1 MATTPKTPEQLKEL
15 LEEWKKV
22 LEEGGFK
29 IQGVDP
35 EQMAAATVMVDKIR
49 LLNAALKKNNNH
61 YLSLSKRFANMA
73 KDSEN
78 RTEQEKKN
86 LKEQSKEY
94 RKMHNEVTRFRNSQQ
109 SLFKNTSGHVK
120 EAHKHIKVVSVD
132 VKKFTNAV
140 KASDLALAES
150 SRRLIEARKGV
161 VEADRG
167 KVAGQAITPAI
178 QDAIKDLPE
187 MIQGATGNLKDALST
202 EMAIAAAFGGKGFIL
217 GMQAELAS
225 MPDKLDTGLRSLGKK
240 TGLTIGEGFEDVFIG
255 AIDPVEKLGTAVGGL
270 NQPMTD
276 IGLTAEESSKA
287 LAALTDNAAF
297 FRQSFIAN
305 NKATAIFTAQQVAAL
320 TKIGVGAET
329 SANSMNIFT
338 KALKQPASVANK
350 SVMSLVNMADSLQIN
365 VGQAIQ
371 DFNAEMGNLAQFG
384 DRAIEVFADLEA
396 QAVATGVKVGTLATY
411 AKGLDTFKGAAS
423 VAQRFNAVLGGTF
436 VSVTD
441 LVHAD
446 PSEKINLMREA
457 MARAGIDF
465 QTASRRMKMVIAS
478 AAGFADVQTAAQVFG
493 SQDDF
498 ARAQRGMKTSAM
510 SQADFKQKIEAT
522 MTRAEIA
529 KKGFSSLA
537 GGMQQYVN
545 ITRKMAID
553 VSKMTTDLF
562 ATAQEGADNSFE
574 SVVKFTAAF
583 KTIGTVLNVIGKGK
597 SAKMAIT
604 GAATFGGAL
613 VDELTPGDGANAAPA
628 VNRAKKR
635 GGGSPQT
642 PPKRAAMVVPTK
654 DEETLKEAQMQTGI
668 LNRMVSAIEA
678 NPDLLPALAAL
689 GTALRAAGVSGPTAG
704 TPVPDPMGITG
715 RAPTGTRPV

>member
-1 MATTPKTPEQLKEL
+1 MAIKTPETPEELKAL
-15 LEEWKKV
+15 LEEWKEV
-22 LEEGGFK
+22 LNTKGFK
-29 IQGVDP
+29 MEGLSPDQLAMTTVMIDRINILNKALEKNNDHYKKQAKIAENRSKDNKNRSAA
-35 EQMAAATVMVDKIR
+35 ERQQLKEEAAA
-49 LLNAALKKNNNH
+49 
-61 YLSLSKRFANMA
+61 
-73 KDSEN
+73 
-78 RTEQEKKN
+78 
-86 LKEQSKEY
+86 Y
-94 RKMHNEVTRFRNSQQ
+94 RKMQAETQKFLRNNQNLHNKTDKHVTKAR
-109 SLFKNTSGHVK
+109 KNVK
-120 EAHKHIKVVSVD
+120 SITID
-132 VKKFTNAV
+132 VKKFSKSVTA
-140 KASDLALAES
+140 ADIGMRQS
-150 SRRLIEARKGV
+150 SEKLIKARKQV
-161 VEADRG
+161 VEANTG
-167 KVAGQAITPAI
+167 TVAAGAIAPVI
-178 QDAIKDLPE
+178 GEAIKDIPGLV
-187 MIQGATGNLKDALST
+187 GDVATNLGEKLST
-202 EMAIAAAFGGKGFIL
+202 EMALAAAFGGTGFIRAM
-217 GMQAELAS
+217 GTELS
-225 MPDKLDTGLRSLGKK
+225 TMPDRLDTGLRDIGKK
-240 TGLTIGEGFEDVFIG
+240 SGLTVGKGFEDLFIG
-255 AIDPVEKLGTAVGGL
+255 VIDPVEKLGTAVGGL

-276 IGLTAEESSKA
+276 IGLTAKESNSA
-287 LAALTDNAAF
+287 IIALTNNAAF
-297 FRQSFIAN
+297 FRKSFIEA

-338 KALKQPASVANK
+338 KALKQPVSVANK

-478 AAGFADVQTAAQVFG
+478 AGFADVQTAAQVFG

-545 ITRKMAID
+545 VTRKMAKD
-553 VSKMTTDLF
+553 VASLTTDMF
-562 ATAQEGADNSFE
+562 ATAQKEADNSFE
-574 SVVKFTAAF
+574 AVVKFTGAF
-583 KTIGTVLNVIGKGK
+583 KTIEKVLGVMDKFQKTKAAAAGAGATLDYVMGSEDDDA
-597 SAKMAIT
+597 SAS
-604 GAATFGGAL
+604 G
-613 VDELTPGDGANAAPA
+613 A
-628 VNRAKKR
+628 VNRAKKH
-635 GGGSPQT
+635 GGGSPAT

-668 LNRMVSAIEA
+668 LNRLATAVEA

-689 GTALRAAGVSGPTAG
+689 GTALRAAGAA
-704 TPVPDPMGITG
+704 TPATVGAPGATDVMGITG
-715 RAPTGTRPV
+715 RRPA